1 MTLHSALA
9 IAVGGALGAL
19 ARFGIDVALGNLA
32 LATAIVNLAGA
43 FLLGLVIGHGMSA
56 APTWFREGVSIGVF
70 GSFTTMSG
78 VALLATQ
85 WMALSYGI
93 YLVLTFSG
101 GILLAWIGWHIGRRW
116 AARSTS

>member
-1 MTLHSALA
+1 M
-9 IAVGGALGAL
+9 GGALGAL

-32 LATAIVNLAGA
+32 LATAVVNLLGA
-43 FLLGLVIGHGMSA
+43 FLLGLVIGQGMSA
-56 APTWFREGVSIGVF
+56 SPTWLREGLSIGVL

-78 VALLATQ
+78 VALLSTQ

-101 GILLAWIGWHIGRRW
+101 GILLAWIGWRLGHRW
-116 AARSTS
+116 AARSTP